1 MFEFGRF
8 IDFEGRRDSDHPQ
21 HTSRC
26 GRIDIADKKQL
37 IDGLC
42 RECACDITVED
53 EGKRGRVF
61 GYSAFPRRRRVIR
74 NRRL

>member
-37 IDGLC
+37 IDGPLPGV
-42 RECACDITVED
+42 RLRHN
-53 EGKRGRVF
+53 RGRQRQAWSGV
-61 GYSAFPRRRRVIR
+61 
-74 NRRL
+74 RLQRLSSSETGNS